1 MIEIPGEAELR
12 IRSGRKWQLYAP
24 HVLPA
29 WIADMDIMP
38 APSILAAIE
47 EGLRCGDFGYGPAGK
62 DSGVPEA
69 FAAWAMRR
77 WQWSIQPGDVML
89 APDVVGEIAN
99 CIEALTQPGEAVM
112 VHLPAYPPLFNT
124 IMKTGRRLV
133 TAPLNYGRIDFDTLE
148 SRVKRE
154 HVRLLL
160 FCHPQNPTG
169 HVYTTEDLQALAA
182 LCERCNLIVV
192 SDEVHAD
199 LTYTEHTHI
208 PFAVFAPERTITLNA
223 PSKAFNVAGLRT
235 AVCVASPSLRERLEA
250 LPPTRW
256 SAFSTFGLRAAR
268 AAWSDDGA
276 LWLEACVT
284 HLHAMRHML
293 ADRLKTCCPAISYTP
308 PAAGYLA
315 WLDCRS
321 LGLDNPAAFFL
332 EKANVALSAGPDF
345 GAPGAG
351 FARLN
356 FATSEEILNRILSR
370 MACALRE
377 R

>member
-1 MIEIPGEAELR
+1 
-12 IRSGRKWQLYAP
+12 
-24 HVLPA
+24 
-29 WIADMDIMP
+29 MDIMP

-124 IMKTGRRLV
+124 IMKTGRLLV
-133 TAPLNYGRIDFDTLE
+133 TAPLNYGRIDLDTLE